1 MYYIKLQG
9 VRGNGVKTCGIKG
22 KEALTGDWEELNKET
37 YVIYVYKTTQKLT
50 SACKYKLIKL
60 LTFIL
65 VPYETDVGNC
75 RVPT

>member
-37 YVIYVYKTTQKLT
+37 YMLYMFTKQRK
-50 SACKYKLIKL
+50 SL
-60 LTFIL
+60 LLRANI
-65 VPYETDVGNC
+65 N
-75 RVPT
+75 